1 MRKVILGLAVSLDGY
16 IEGPNGEYDWCFDD
30 QDYGMTDFFKRI
42 DSIFI
47 GRRSYELM
55 QKIGESS
62 VPGYSDLKEY
72 VFSTTLKEVK
82 PGAEIIHGDIKE
94 KVEKIKNEAGK
105 DIWLFGGASLTTTLL
120 NLNLIDEINLAIH
133 PIILGNGKALFSDI
147 KNRVSLNLI
156 DTKTYSSGLVSMSY
170 RINN

>member
-1 MRKVILGLAVSLDGY
+1 MRKIILEVAVTLDGL

-55 QKIGESS
+55 QKIGESA

-72 VFSTTLKEVK
+72 VFSTTMKEVK
-82 PGAEIIHGDIKE
+82 TGAEIIHGDIKE
-94 KVEKIKNEAGK
+94 KIEKIRSEERRVGK
-105 DIWLFGGASLTTTLL
+105 
-120 NLNLIDEINLAIH
+120 E
-133 PIILGNGKALFSDI
+133 
-147 KNRVSLNLI
+147 
-156 DTKTYSSGLVSMSY
+156 
-170 RINN
+170 